1 MKNFTK
7 YKVAFVAFVAQS
19 IQNPL
24 LTLIKT
30 VRKSNLG
37 TGTGQPF
44 GITEQLETKA
54 KKGNTT
60 AHT

>member
-1 MKNFTK
+1 M
-7 YKVAFVAFVAQS
+7 FVPPQPVFGR
-19 IQNPL
+19 
-24 LTLIKT
+24 

-44 GITEQLETKA
+44 GITEQLEAKA